1 MQQLKTARLA
11 LTSRIWKLWF
21 MLEYNV
27 ITSLSRFLGSS
38 FHVLINASRIHHDNA
53 FDKLV
58 FLLGD
63 IIFFVFAWIFFVVP
77 PSNEH

>member
-1 MQQLKTARLA
+1 MQQLNTARLG

-38 FHVLINASRIHHDNA
+38 FRVLINASRIHHDSA
-53 FDKLV
+53 Q
-58 FLLGD
+58 
-63 IIFFVFAWIFFVVP
+63 I
-77 PSNEH
+77 S

>member
-11 LTSRIWKLWF
+11 LISRIWKLWF

-38 FHVLINASRIHHDNA
+38 FRVLIHAFRIYHDNA
-53 FDKLV
+53 Q
-58 FLLGD
+58 
-63 IIFFVFAWIFFVVP
+63 I
-77 PSNEH
+77 S

>member
-1 MQQLKTARLA
+1 MLA
-11 LTSRIWKLWF
+11 
-21 MLEYNV
+21 YNV

-77 PSNEH
+77 SSNEH